1 MRKLL
6 LALFFVGTTTT
17 IFAQDE
23 LNVTLSGGLPTGKIK
38 DVSKMAFAGDINYL
52 FQVSDHLKMG
62 PSVTYAYFNAK
73 NKDVDA
79 LMFLPVGISAK
90 FMSSNER
97 FFVGTDLGYGLPLGK
112 DNKKGGVYFK
122 PYLGYNV
129 SDVVKVSLSYSGI
142 PFYSGEK
149 AGANWKEIAPKPD
162 GTKQFRKVQ
171 PGDEKNYDSGYIGLN
186 ITFNL
191 L

>member
-17 IFAQDE
+17 IFAQEDE
-23 LNVTLSGGLPTGKIK
+23 LNITLSGGVPMGKVK
-38 DVSKMAFAGDINYL
+38 DVSKMAFAGDVNYL
-52 FQVSDHLKMG
+52 FQVSDHIKIG
-62 PSVTYAYFNAK
+62 PSVSCVYFNAK
-73 NKDVDA
+73 NKDVKS
-79 LMFLPVGISAK
+79 LMFLPLGFSTK

-122 PYLGYNV
+122 PYLGYSI
-129 SDVVKVSLSYSGI
+129 SDVIKVSVSYTGI
-142 PFYSGEK
+142 PFYSGED
-149 AGANWKEIAPKPD
+149 AGANWEKLGGKDVKIAP
-162 GTKQFRKVQ
+162 Q
-171 PGDEKNYDSGYIGLN
+171 DEKNYNSGYIGLN
-186 ITFNL
+186 LTFNL